1 MSNVDYKRVLGTTA
15 ALSQFFER
23 DPRDRDANTSDSAAF
38 DVAKDGQK
46 AIDALNGAAEAERRR
61 ILKSKRKH
69 GGAFAFAGS
78 F

>member
-1 MSNVDYKRVLGTTA
+1 LLRFGT
-15 ALSQFFER
+15 ALCTSVFGARAFQSRIE
-23 DPRDRDANTSDSAAF
+23 DANTSDSAAF

-61 ILKSKRKH
+61 ILKSKRKR
-69 GGAFAFAGS
+69 GGAFAFAGA